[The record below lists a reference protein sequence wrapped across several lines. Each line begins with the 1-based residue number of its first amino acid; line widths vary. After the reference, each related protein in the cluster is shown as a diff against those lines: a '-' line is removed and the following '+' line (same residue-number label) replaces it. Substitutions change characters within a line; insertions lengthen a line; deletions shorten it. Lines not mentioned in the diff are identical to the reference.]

1 MRKSIFCLFVIV
13 ALGAIATPA
22 LAQEA
27 GGADSISIGLG
38 ISVLALGLAA
48 AGGALGQ
55 GRAAAGA
62 LEGMARNPGAAGRI
76 QAALLISLAFL
87 ESLVIFTFA
96 MVFLIRG
103 MAL

>member
-1 MRKSIFCLFVIV
+1 MRKSLFCLFVILV
-13 ALGAIATPA
+13 LGSIATPA
-22 LAQEA
+22 LAAEA
-27 GGADSISIGLG
+27 GNDSISIGLG
-38 ISVLALGLAA
+38 ISVLALGIAA

>member
-1 MRKSIFCLFVIV
+1 MRKSLFCLFVILV
-13 ALGAIATPA
+13 LGSIATPA
-22 LAQEA
+22 LAAEA
-27 GGADSISIGLG
+27 GEGSISIGLG
-38 ISVLALGLAA
+38 ISVLALGIAA